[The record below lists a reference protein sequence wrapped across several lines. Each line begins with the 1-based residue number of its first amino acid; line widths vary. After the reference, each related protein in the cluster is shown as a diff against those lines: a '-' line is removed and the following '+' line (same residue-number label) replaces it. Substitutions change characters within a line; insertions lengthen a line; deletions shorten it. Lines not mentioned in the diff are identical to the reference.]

1 MCWTHVVED
10 AFGILTVMSTL
21 HDGEKQL
28 RSVVLELQYEVHPLL
43 TEWVDVVEDESDDNV
58 DSVAIVTG
66 DRVLNTTT
74 TT

>member
-1 MCWTHVVED
+1 
-10 AFGILTVMSTL
+10 MSTL

-28 RSVVLELQYEVHPLL
+28 RSVVLKLQYEVHSLL
-43 TEWVDVVEDESDDNV
+43 TERVDVVEDESDDNV
-58 DSVAIVTG
+58 DSVAIVTR